1 MQIPPNGNE
10 INGLAF
16 SNLDSNLWHVSTVTA
31 GAVTTLDI
39 RIDRQAPASTIEA
52 NPSEL
57 WPPNARDATVTLS
70 GTATDDVSG
79 VAGVTF
85 QVIDEYAEA
94 QPAIAA
100 VLGSGELS
108 LDWTRQVSLSVSRRG
123 DDRDGRT
130 YTIVATVSD
139 KACNSHVVSTT
150 VLVPHDR
157 RGDGM

>member
-1 MQIPPNGNE
+1 M
-10 INGLAF
+10 
-16 SNLDSNLWHVSTVTA
+16 
-31 GAVTTLDI
+31 
-39 RIDRQAPASTIEA
+39 
-52 NPSEL
+52 
-57 WPPNARDATVTLS
+57 
-70 GTATDDVSG
+70 
-79 VAGVTF
+79 AGVTF

-108 LDWTRQVSLSVSRRG
+108 LDWTRQVSLPVSRRG

-157 RGDGM
+157 RRGDGM